1 MNAPLLVDLL
11 TAPGHLL
18 RLAQQIHT
26 EAWARLVQQV
36 TGPQYAVLVVV
47 DSWRSID
54 QKRVGHLASL
64 DRSTLADIV
73 SRLAVRGWLERNV
86 DAADQRRRLISLTEY
101 GTAQLPQ
108 VTEAAGKVQSSLLA
122 PLAVD
127 VHAHFVDL
135 LARVARLESSDIA
148 TQQRSAYTLQ
158 MSRTPGYLLRRAQQV
173 HASCW
178 AQAVP
183 NVTGPQY
190 AVLASVKQLETA
202 TQAEIGALAGLDSSS
217 AMDVVERLC
226 RKGWVAKEPDT
237 RDRRAQ
243 LVRLTEPADIALRL
257 LHDPVAA
264 VQEQLLAPL
273 SAGAA
278 ADFLALMRQITMTD
292 GPAPVAVPRRPAS
305 SRGQDC
311 SVRDSVPLPCGE

>member
-1 MNAPLLVDLL
+1 MSAPLLVDLL

-18 RLAQQIHT
+18 RLAQQTHT
-26 EAWARLVQQV
+26 EAWARLVQTV

-47 DSWRSID
+47 DGWRNVD

-73 SRLAVRGWLERNV
+73 TRLAARGWLERNV

-108 VTEAAGKVQSSLLA
+108 LTEAARKVQSTLLA
-122 PLAVD
+122 PLAAD
-127 VHAHFVDL
+127 ERAHFVDL

-148 TQQRSAYTLQ
+148 TQQRSAHTLQ

-178 AQAVP
+178 ARAVP

-190 AVLASVKQLETA
+190 AVLASVSKRNRA

-217 AMDVVERLC
+217 VMDVVERLG
-226 RKGWVAKEPDT
+226 RKGWVVKMPDA

-243 LVRLTEPADIALRL
+243 LVHLTEPAEIALRL
-257 LHDPVAA
+257 LHDHVVA

-273 SAGAA
+273 SARDA
-278 ADFLALMRQITMTD
+278 ADLLALMRQINMIQPFDWASSTSTT
-292 GPAPVAVPRRPAS
+292 PSSRPAVAPS
-305 SRGQDC
+305 A
-311 SVRDSVPLPCGE
+311 VRAATTPA